1 MAIRFAKQ
9 AGNWS
14 DPNTWEDGLTIP
26 TTGDQVFLNS
36 YNVTIDQNVTV
47 ESISNSTTF
56 VGLPGSIIPN
66 MTSNTSPTGV
76 GQAFSTRDSA
86 DAWIP
91 FAKDFVAPSGNW
103 NAGAFSGD
111 LGFQFDTPK
120 NIQRY
125 SWSQSYT
132 QAAPRIWTFEA
143 SNDGVSW
150 TIIHTVSTNY
160 SGGSYYSPVISNPS
174 SYTYYR
180 INVGGVQGSQY
191 LGIVLFDMTEST
203 SLTKKC
209 KKTLFLEIGTGWKNF
224 LLNP

>member
-125 SWSQSYT
+125 S
-132 QAAPRIWTFEA
+132 
-143 SNDGVSW
+143 
-150 TIIHTVSTNY
+150 
-160 SGGSYYSPVISNPS
+160 
-174 SYTYYR
+174 
-180 INVGGVQGSQY
+180 
-191 LGIVLFDMTEST
+191 
-203 SLTKKC
+203 
-209 KKTLFLEIGTGWKNF
+209 
-224 LLNP
+224 